1 MGSKIITK
9 QVKIEPAALNI
20 IGGMRWTEQGEQ
32 VVGVLTCGQID
43 RKMYEAVNKGLDLL
57 GGKWNKKTGGHVF
70 AIDPR
75 QQVAEMLGTGTV
87 TVEKDGF
94 YRTPRAIVLQMLDM
108 LRDPSDVILE
118 PSAGDGGI
126 ADVLLEFGHRVDAIE
141 RNQQRREIL
150 EKKGH
155 RVLEC
160 TDFMEFHRTRE
171 YKTIVMNPPFENMQ
185 DVDHITHAFNNCLA
199 DGGQLVSVV
208 SESPFFR
215 DTAKAEAFR
224 QMIDAYGY
232 SIELPEGAFKESG
245 TMVKCRLVYL
255 EK

>member
-1 MGSKIITK
+1 MGSRIPVKT
-9 QVKIEPAALNI
+9 VKIDPAALNI
-20 IGGMRWTEQGEQ
+20 ISGMEWAESGGQ
-32 VVGVLTCGQID
+32 VVGKLTCGQLD

-94 YRTPRAIVLQMLDM
+94 FRTPRAIVLQMLDM
-108 LRDPSDVILE
+108 LRNPSGVVLE
-118 PSAGDGGI
+118 PSAGDGAI
-126 ADVLLEFGHRVDAIE
+126 CDVLKAEGYTIHAVE
-141 RNQQRREIL
+141 RNELRRNIL
-150 EKKGH
+150 HDKGYK
-155 RVLEC
+155 VDPC
-160 TDFMEFHRTRE
+160 TDFLDMCGNFQ
-171 YKTIVMNPPFENMQ
+171 TIVMNPPFENMQ
-185 DVDHITHAFNNCLA
+185 DVDHIVHAFNNCLV

-215 DTAKAEAFR
+215 ETAKAEAFR
-224 QMIDAYGY
+224 QMIDACGY
-232 SIELPEGAFKESG
+232 SVELPEGAFRESG

-255 EK
+255 RK